1 MRSVPF
7 RFTVTSL
14 LVLFAPL
21 GEITELQA
29 QDLPPMTP
37 AIDREGGQGH
47 VVTASNA
54 AQEAPVRAQ
63 VEVLLGK
70 RTYGDGFM
78 TLTNVSDDPILAV
91 RGVWEFG
98 VRDGGFVPR
107 GWNFGGASFIPKGGW
122 KPGEEV
128 TVPILAPPGFI
139 VGEPHELHHVAV
151 RITGVVFIDGSRW
164 GEEGD
169 LVYSRLEREI
179 AEMRVI
185 AERLREGCQRL
196 PAQMIADQL
205 SATQTTGGSGL
216 YGLFPGMRY
225 RILFRKMLLDE
236 QGMLRSDA
244 VDVLNRVIAALK
256 DPFAR

>member
-1 MRSVPF
+1 MRSVPL
-7 RFTVTSL
+7 RFMVTSL
-14 LVLFAPL
+14 LVLFAL
-21 GEITELQA
+21 WGASIELKA

-37 AIDREGGQGH
+37 AIDREGGRGH
-47 VVTASNA
+47 IVTASNA
-54 AQEAPVRAQ
+54 AQEAPVKAR
-63 VEVLLGK
+63 VEVRLGR

-78 TLTNVSDDPILAV
+78 TLTNVSDAPILAV

-122 KPGEEV
+122 KPGEDV
-128 TVPILAPPGFI
+128 TVPILAPPGF
-139 VGEPHELHHVAV
+139 VVSEPHELQHVAV

-179 AEMRVI
+179 AEMRVV

-205 SATQTTGGSGL
+205 STTQAVSGSGL
-216 YGLFPGMRY
+216 YGLFPSMRY

-244 VDVLNRVIAALK
+244 VDVLNHVIAALK
-256 DPFAR
+256 DPFTR